1 MELRIDDT
9 PSEPGRDHYPSFDHG
24 LMFLTAPEGQ
34 LIFDIDC
41 HSHAE
46 GRLINVFGAIY
57 WEPSARAR
65 SPTRP
70 ADHVVSMIYLGRL
83 NAMRFEI
90 PLRLVEVYFELYP
103 PTSAHEKAM
112 WLQEAGKARNI
123 LPWLARDIVG
133 ALDAVLL
140 SKDCKE
146 PFSMGRPKKE
156 DECQS
161 PKELPNGQTVT
172 CKRRINH
179 SGPHTCGQYTWRSY
193 NENR

>member
-1 MELRIDDT
+1 ME
-9 PSEPGRDHYPSFDHG
+9 RDARPPVPDPHIPSFDHG

-41 HSHAE
+41 HSVHG

-57 WEPSARAR
+57 WEPGWSRQE
-65 SPTRP
+65 RP
-70 ADHVVSMIYLGRL
+70 LYLGRL
-83 NAMRFEI
+83 KAVRFEL

-103 PTSAHEKAM
+103 PTSAHDKAM
-112 WLQEAGKARNI
+112 WLAEAGKARNI
-123 LPWLARDIVG
+123 LPSLARDVVG

-140 SKDCKE
+140 AKDCKE

-156 DECQS
+156 DECQA
-161 PKELPNGQTVT
+161 PKELPNGTLVT

-179 SGPHTCGQYTWRSY
+179 TGPHTCGQYTWRSY
-193 NENR
+193 YENPSPGK